1 MTTDKL
7 TSAQKK
13 RVSKALNEVPYARLL
28 GIKLEQIESGR
39 ATLQMRV
46 RKQLTQNHGVVHG
59 GAMASLIDSA
69 TAFAIITLLTPEEK
83 VTTVDLTISY
93 MRPVT
98 KGQVNCTAKVV
109 RAGRRLFVVSAEVFD
124 YRQKLVATALSTYIK
139 ISD

>member
-1 MTTDKL
+1 MTFAEL
-7 TSAQKK
+7 TATQKK
-13 RVSKALNEVPYARLL
+13 RVSKALDDVPYARLL
-28 GIKLEQIESGR
+28 GIKLAQIDPGC

-69 TAFAIITLLTPEEK
+69 TAFAIITLLSPEER

-93 MRPVT
+93 VRPVT
-98 KGQVNCTAKVV
+98 QGRISCTAKVV

-124 YRQKLVATALSTYIK
+124 EGQKLVATALSTYIK
-139 ISD
+139 M